1 MRQKL
6 IKKAIVLA
14 MALFI
19 LTPVLAFSLPALAEK
34 PEVKDLWG
42 SDDIR
47 TQVNTDLG
55 LGEKDP
61 RVIVASVINVILGF
75 LGIIAVVII
84 LLGGFKWMTA
94 GGSEHKIGE
103 AKKLITAGVIGLVII
118 LASWG
123 IATFVITGLIS
134 ATSTP

>member
-1 MRQKL
+1 MKKL
-6 IKKAIVLA
+6 MKKAIVLA

-94 GGSEHKIGE
+94 GGSEDKIGE